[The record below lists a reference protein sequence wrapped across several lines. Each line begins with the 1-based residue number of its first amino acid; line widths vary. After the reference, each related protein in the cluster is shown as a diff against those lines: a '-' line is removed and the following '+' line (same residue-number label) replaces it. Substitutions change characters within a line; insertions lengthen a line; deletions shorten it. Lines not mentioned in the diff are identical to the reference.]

1 VYRNRSLESLFL
13 LLLAVAAAPVYAE
26 PAAPAYAEPAARQ
39 WLDAMSAALQSLDY
53 KGTFVYLH
61 DGKLEAM
68 RISHRREGGAEQERL
83 VSLTGSAREVIRDN
97 QSVTCIMPDSK
108 SVVVG
113 NSRPRQPFPRVPR
126 DLDSIEKYYR
136 FESVGDD
143 RMAGLLSRVVTIMPR
158 DAYRYGYRFWIAKDS
173 KMLLKSDLTGA
184 QGNPIEQMMFTHMDV
199 GVGVAGA
206 DLPVSPEEDP
216 PAWHHQDIRGIAA
229 AEPGEPRWA
238 VLRLPDGFRL
248 TDYQRKR
255 MHPGDEGTEHLVYSD
270 GLATVSV
277 YVEMASADDN
287 NLTGL
292 SSMGAM
298 NAYGVVIN
306 GHQVV
311 AVGEVPAVT
320 VEMMAR
326 SVDARRDDPHD

>member
-1 VYRNRSLESLFL
+1 MKWAPVYRNSPLQPSLL
-13 LLLAVAAAPVYAE
+13 LLLAAAASPVYAE
-26 PAAPAYAEPAARQ
+26 LTARE
-39 WLDAMSAALQSLDY
+39 WLDAMSGALQSLDY
-53 KGTFVYLH
+53 NGTFVYLH

-68 RISHRREGGAEQERL
+68 RITHRRDGDAEKERL
-83 VSLTGSAREVIRDN
+83 VSLTGSAREVIRDS

-108 SVVVG
+108 SVMVG
-113 NSRPRQPFPRVPR
+113 NSRPRQPFPTVPR

-136 FESVGDD
+136 FASVGDD

-158 DAYRYGYRFWIAKDS
+158 DAYRYGYRLWIAKDS
-173 KMLLKSDLTGA
+173 KMLLKSDLTGT
-184 QGNPIEQMMFTHMDV
+184 QGNPIEQMMFTQMSV
-199 GVGVAGA
+199 GIGVAGA
-206 DLPVSPEEDP
+206 DLPVSPEGDA
-216 PAWHHQDIRGIAA
+216 PAWHHQDIRGVAA
-229 AEPGEPRWA
+229 ADTGEPRWA
-238 VLRLPDGFRL
+238 VHRVPDGFRL

-255 MHPGDEGTEHLVYSD
+255 MRPDDEGTEHLVYSD

-277 YVEMASADDN
+277 YVEMATADDN
-287 NLTGL
+287 SLTGL

-298 NAYGVVIN
+298 NAYGVVVN

-326 SVDARRDDPHD
+326 SVDARRDDAHD

>member
-1 VYRNRSLESLFL
+1 MKPPLL
-13 LLLAVAAAPVYAE
+13 LLLAAVV
-26 PAAPAYAEPAARQ
+26 APAHAEDTARQ
-39 WLDAMSAALQSLDY
+39 WLEAMSEALQNLNYD
-53 KGTFVYLH
+53 GTFVYLH

-68 RISHRREGGAEQERL
+68 RIIHQRDGEDEKERL

-108 SVVVG
+108 SVMVG
-113 NSRPRQPFPRVPR
+113 RSRPRQPFPVVPR
-126 DLDSIEKYYR
+126 DLDSIEKFYR

-143 RMAGLLSRVVTIMPR
+143 RMAGVMTQVVSITPR

-184 QGNPIEQMMFTHMDV
+184 HGAPIEQVMFTQL
-199 GVGVAGA
+199 GVGNEVSASGM
-206 DLPVSPEEDP
+206 PVSAGEEA
-216 PAWHHQDIRGIAA
+216 PAWHHQDIGGAA
-229 AEPGEPRWA
+229 PANPGEPRW
-238 VLRLPDGFRL
+238 VVRRLPDGFSL
-248 TDYQRKR
+248 THYQRKR
-255 MHPGDEGTEHLVYSD
+255 MLPGGAGTEHLVYSD

-277 YVEMASADDN
+277 YVEMASADDDS
-287 NLTGL
+287 LTGL

-298 NAYGVVIN
+298 NAYGAIVD

-311 AVGEVPAVT
+311 VVGEVPAAT

-326 SVDARRDDPHD
+326 SIDSRGTHD

>member
-1 VYRNRSLESLFL
+1 VSRNSLLKPLFL
-13 LLLAVAAAPVYAE
+13 LLLAAAPVHAE
-26 PAAPAYAEPAARQ
+26 TTARQ
-39 WLDAMSAALQSLDY
+39 WLDAMSDSLQTLDY
-53 KGTFVYLH
+53 EGTFVYLH

-68 RISHRREGGAEQERL
+68 RIIHQRDSEGEKERL

-108 SVVVG
+108 SVMVG
-113 NSRPRQPFPRVPR
+113 RSRPRQPFPVVPR

-143 RMAGLLSRVVTIMPR
+143 RMAGVMTRVIAITPR

-184 QGNPIEQMMFTHMDV
+184 HGAPIEQVMFTQL
-199 GVGVAGA
+199 GVGSEVSGAGMPA
-206 DLPVSPEEDP
+206 PPGENA
-216 PAWHHQDIRGIAA
+216 PAWHHQDIGGTAA
-229 AEPGEPRWA
+229 AEPGEPGW
-238 VLRLPDGFRL
+238 VVHRLPDGFSL
-248 TDYQRKR
+248 TNYQRKR
-255 MHPGDEGTEHLVYSD
+255 MRPDGAGTEHLVFSD

-287 NLTGL
+287 SLKGL

-298 NAYGVVIN
+298 NAYGAIVN

-311 AVGEVPAVT
+311 VVGEVPAVT

-326 SVDARRDDPHD
+326 SVDARRDDTDD